1 MAQENDPNSPA
12 GLGLRKDQHIDLVLR
27 RPVEHTQPTLL
38 EEVGLIHESLNE
50 LDLDEVHLE
59 RTWFGRSLAA
69 PVLIT
74 GMTGGSVRAGEINRG
89 LARVAES
96 IGVALGTGSMRPL
109 FADPSRRGDYDLRA
123 LAPSVPLLGNLGVM
137 QAAALPMADVAD
149 ALLGLGYDA
158 LCIHLNPAQELA
170 QREGDRAFRGATE
183 TIARWRAEFPL
194 PIVVKE
200 TGAGL
205 SPGALDALAAV
216 GVRWVDVSGRGGTS
230 WTKVEAER
238 PDAEPFGHWFSDWGV
253 PTAASVVWAH
263 RRGLGTIASG
273 GLRSPLD
280 GLRALALGADFVG
293 LARPVLVALDEGGVE
308 GAVRALGDFVEGL
321 RRGMLLC
328 GAADLGTLRTRPRVV
343 GPTLERWLAVDALG
357 RDGRG

>member
-1 MAQENDPNSPA
+1 MTHEDDPNGPA
-12 GLGLRKDQHIDLVLR
+12 GLGLRKDQHIELVLR
-27 RPVEHTQPTLL
+27 RPVEHAQPTLL
-38 EEVGLIHESLNE
+38 DEVGLIHESLPE
-50 LDLDEVHLE
+50 LDLSEVRLE
-59 RTWFGRSLAA
+59 RTWFGRALAA

-74 GMTGGSVRAGEINRG
+74 GMTGGSPRAGEINRD
-89 LARVAES
+89 LARAAES
-96 IGVALGTGSMRPL
+96 VGVALGTGSMRPL
-109 FADPSRRGDYDLRA
+109 FVDSSRRGDYDLRA

-137 QAAALPMADVAD
+137 QAAALPMAEVAD

-170 QREGDRAFRGATE
+170 QREGDRAFRGAIE
-183 TIARWRAEFPL
+183 TIARWRTGFPL

-205 SPGALDALAAV
+205 SPGALDALSAA

-238 PDAEPFGHWFSDWGV
+238 PDAEPFGHWFGDWGV
-253 PTAASVVWAH
+253 PTAATVVWAR

-293 LARPVLVALDEGGVE
+293 LARPVLVALDEGGVD
-308 GAVRALGDFVEGL
+308 GAVRALGDLVEGL
-321 RRGMLLC
+321 RRGLLLC
-328 GAADLGTLRTRPRVV
+328 GAADLAALRARPRVL
-343 GPTLERWLAVDALG
+343 GPTLERWLAVDAPG